1 MAEPHNP
8 LTDTLHLRIPA
19 DKHVVPVAEDRRVA
33 SDTIDFNRL
42 VDDNEDYGRTETLH
56 LKLPRETSLIR
67 TGELRARQP
76 QQGQQG
82 VKPTSAVE
90 PLNHAG
96 METTIHLNND
106 EGIARGRSTLR
117 KPVDGVPAEFTEG
130 LFLEFFEAV
139 YDAVLITEVNG
150 RIIKANGRAVEFF
163 EFREPEFRS
172 LSILEMLQGATKDLL
187 SITVESLHRE
197 QFVFIEG
204 YCRRRNGDLFPADIT
219 VNLLRTSEAPKLCFF
234 IRNITLRHETEE
246 KLTKAR
252 QQLIETA
259 HGAGMSEIATA
270 VLHDIGNVL
279 NSVNVSCDV
288 ILQALGK
295 PTAEMLIRTNALVM
309 QHKDELADFLTNN
322 PQGRKVPEL
331 LERIASE
338 LFDERAGILS
348 EATSLRN
355 NVSRIKDVIST
366 QQTYAKAE
374 YFVEEFRLNDVVDD
388 AINIQLTNAQY
399 LQVDRD
405 YGATPTV
412 STQRTKLV
420 MILMN
425 ILANARDAMIGNPI
439 NERFL
444 DVKTGLQDDGNVFV
458 SIADNGEGICEE
470 NLTKIFTHGFT
481 TKADGHGFG
490 LHTCANMITEMNG
503 CLIAESNGYGEGS
516 TFTLVF
522 PPRPAKP
529 SS

>member
-1 MAEPHNP
+1 MAEPQKP
-8 LTDTLHLRIPA
+8 TTDTLHLRIPP
-19 DKHVVPVAEDRRVA
+19 DKRVPLMAQDRRVA

-42 VDDNEDYGRTETLH
+42 VEDEDYERTDTLH
-56 LKLPRETSLIR
+56 LKLPRETTLIR
-67 TGELRARQP
+67 AGELRTRQAKKNATQP
-76 QQGQQG
+76 
-82 VKPTSAVE
+82 VE
-90 PLNHAG
+90 PVAG
-96 METTIHLNND
+96 TDAAMPLKLDGSGGNS
-106 EGIARGRSTLR
+106 RGLSTLR
-117 KPVDGVPAEFTEG
+117 RPVDGMPAELTEG

-139 YDAVLITEVNG
+139 YDAVLITELSG

-163 EFREPEFRS
+163 QFREHEFRS
-172 LSILEMLQGATKDLL
+172 LSILELLQGATPDVL
-187 SITVESLHRE
+187 STTADSLHRE

-219 VNLLRTSEAPKLCFF
+219 VNLLHTSDEQKLCFF
-234 IRNITLRHETEE
+234 IRNITLRRETEE
-246 KLTKAR
+246 KLAKAR

-288 ILQALGK
+288 ILQALSK
-295 PTAEMLIRTNALVM
+295 PTTEMLIRTNALVM
-309 QHKDELADFLTNN
+309 QHEDNLADFLAND
-322 PQGRKVPEL
+322 PQGRNVPEL
-331 LERIASE
+331 LQRIANE
-338 LFDERAGILS
+338 LFDERADILT

-405 YGATPTV
+405 FGAAPTV

-425 ILANARDAMIGNPI
+425 ILANARDAMATNPI

-444 DVKTGLQDDGNVFV
+444 DVKTGIQKDGNVFV
-458 SIADNGEGICEE
+458 SIADNGEGILEE
-470 NLTKIFTHGFT
+470 NLIKIFTHGFT

-490 LHTCANMITEMNG
+490 LHTCANMMTEMNG
-503 CLIAESNGYGEGS
+503 RLIAESDGPGQGS
-516 TFTLVF
+516 TFTMVF
-522 PPRPAKP
+522 PPRPQVP

>member
-1 MAEPHNP
+1 MAEPRKP
-8 LTDTLHLRIPA
+8 LTDTLHLKIPA
-19 DKHVVPVAEDRRVA
+19 HKRTPLIARDRKVA

-42 VDDNEDYGRTETLH
+42 VEDEEDYERTDTLH
-56 LKLPRETSLIR
+56 LKLPKETTLIR
-67 TGELRARQP
+67 TGKLRRRAQEAQAQERSNTTPPIEKPEVMDSTVHLKLNDTGGAR
-76 QQGQQG
+76 
-82 VKPTSAVE
+82 S
-90 PLNHAG
+90 
-96 METTIHLNND
+96 
-106 EGIARGRSTLR
+106 RSTLR
-117 KPVDGVPAEFTEG
+117 KSVGDVPEQLTEG

-139 YDAVLITEVNG
+139 YDAVLITELNG
-150 RIIKANGRAVEFF
+150 RVIKANSRAAEFF
-163 EFREPEFRS
+163 QYREPEFRS
-172 LSILEMLQGATKDLL
+172 LSILELLQGATQDVL
-187 SITVESLHRE
+187 STTAESLRRE

-219 VNLLRTSEAPKLCFF
+219 VNLLHTHEDIKLCFF
-234 IRNITLRHETEE
+234 IRNITLRRETEE
-246 KLTKAR
+246 KLAKAR

-259 HGAGMSEIATA
+259 HGAGMAEIATA

-288 ILQALGK
+288 ILQALSK
-295 PTAEMLIRTNALVM
+295 PTTEMLMRTNSLVI
-309 QHKDELADFLTNN
+309 QNEGKLADFLTNDR
-322 PQGRKVPEL
+322 QGQKVPEL
-331 LERIASE
+331 LNRIAEE
-338 LFDERAGILS
+338 LFDERADILT

-374 YFVEEFRLNDVVDD
+374 YYVEEFHLNDVVDD

-425 ILANARDAMIGNPI
+425 ILANARDAMAGNPI
-439 NERFL
+439 SERFL
-444 DVKTGLQDDGNVFV
+444 DVKTGLQDDGMVFV
-458 SIADNGEGICEE
+458 SIGDNGEGISEE

-490 LHTCANMITEMNG
+490 LHTCANLMTEMNG
-503 CLIAESNGYGEGS
+503 RLIAESEGPGQGS

-522 PPRPAKP
+522 PPRPVRSK
-529 SS
+529 S